1 MDTRSNGTPGR
12 EPSRQVLDRLAR
24 IDALDRSGAAP
35 ADLLTELRSL
45 VAEAEV
51 WARTEGGAAAGEAV
65 DRIRSALSEPRP
77 AGFAGVSDDLEPSR
91 SAGALSPFT
100 AS

>member
-35 ADLLTELRSL
+35 AELLTELRSL

-51 WARTEGGAAAGEAV
+51 WARTEGGDAAGEAV
-65 DRIRSALSEPRP
+65 ERIRSALHEPQI
-77 AGFAGVSDDLEPSR
+77 AGSWATDDLEPSR
-91 SAGALSPFT
+91 SAGALRPFT

>member
-24 IDALDRSGAAP
+24 IDALERSGAAP
-35 ADLLTELRSL
+35 ADLLSELRAL
-45 VAEAEV
+45 VFEAEV
-51 WARTEGGAAAGEAV
+51 WARTEGGDAAGEAV
-65 DRIRSALSEPRP
+65 ERIRSALREPQA
-77 AGFAGVSDDLEPSR
+77 AGFPWASDDLESSR
-91 SAGALSPFT
+91 SAGALRPYA

>member
-35 ADLLTELRSL
+35 ADLISELRAL

-51 WARTEGGAAAGEAV
+51 WAREEGGDAAGKAV
-65 DRIRSALSEPRP
+65 ERIRSALHEPQI
-77 AGFAGVSDDLEPSR
+77 AGSWASDDLESSR
-91 SAGALSPFT
+91 SAGAFRPFA